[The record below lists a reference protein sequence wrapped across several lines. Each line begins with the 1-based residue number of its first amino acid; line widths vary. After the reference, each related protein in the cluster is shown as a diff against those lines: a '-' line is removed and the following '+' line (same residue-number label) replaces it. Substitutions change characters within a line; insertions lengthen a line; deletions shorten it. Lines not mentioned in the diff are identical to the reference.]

1 MAMNAGEIIAPMFAQ
16 YQREQREQ
24 YQREQRE
31 KEREKFNEQR
41 EKEREKFN
49 NLRQL
54 EIGQEVKK
62 YKTPAA
68 KRAVSFL
75 LESKNDWNDCFDEFK
90 SLVGDDGNLISLDEN
105 KDKVESFLKFF
116 ARFSNMRT
124 RKNKHEL
131 ESYKIANSSVYGW
144 LTEKCYND
152 DLFDSGNDTKWYEK
166 DEESPAKKLKRL
178 REAEKEAARLARPRE
193 SYDEDCDDDDDY

>member
-1 MAMNAGEIIAPMFAQ
+1 MLLSVVVLNQSIKYGHHFNI
-16 YQREQREQ
+16 
-24 YQREQRE
+24 
-31 KEREKFNEQR
+31 KLERIDALCISR
-41 EKEREKFN
+41 
-49 NLRQL
+49 
-54 EIGQEVKK
+54 
-62 YKTPAA
+62 
-68 KRAVSFL
+68 
-75 LESKNDWNDCFDEFK
+75 
-90 SLVGDDGNLISLDEN
+90 SLAILKWDDGNLISLDEN

>member
-16 YQREQREQ
+16 YQR
-24 YQREQRE
+24 
-31 KEREKFNEQR
+31 EQR

-152 DLFDSGNDTKWYEK
+152 DLFDSGNDTNGMRRMRNHQQRN
-166 DEESPAKKLKRL
+166 SRG
-178 REAEKEAARLARPRE
+178 
-193 SYDEDCDDDDDY
+193 

>member
-1 MAMNAGEIIAPMFAQ
+1 MLDFSNSIFILDFIQMAMNAGEIIAPMLAQYQREHAPMLAQ
-16 YQREQREQ
+16 YQREQG
-24 YQREQRE
+24 
-31 KEREKFNEQR
+31 

-90 SLVGDDGNLISLDEN
+90 SLVGTVCQV
-105 KDKVESFLKFF
+105 KVFGGS
-116 ARFSNMRT
+116 
-124 RKNKHEL
+124 
-131 ESYKIANSSVYGW
+131 
-144 LTEKCYND
+144 
-152 DLFDSGNDTKWYEK
+152 
-166 DEESPAKKLKRL
+166 
-178 REAEKEAARLARPRE
+178 
-193 SYDEDCDDDDDY
+193 

>member
-1 MAMNAGEIIAPMFAQ
+1 MAMNAGEIIAPMVAQ

-24 YQREQRE
+24 FQR
-31 KEREKFNEQR
+31 EQR

-54 EIGQEVKK
+54 KIGQEVKK

-75 LESKNDWNDCFDEFK
+75 LESKNDWNDWNDCFDEFK

-105 KDKVESFLKFF
+105 KDKVESFLRFF
-116 ARFSNMRT
+116 VKFSNMRT
-124 RKNKHEL
+124 RKCKKEL
-131 ESYKIANSSVYGW
+131 ESYEIAN
-144 LTEKCYND
+144 
-152 DLFDSGNDTKWYEK
+152 
-166 DEESPAKKLKRL
+166 R
-178 REAEKEAARLARPRE
+178 
-193 SYDEDCDDDDDY
+193 